1 MKIGLIISDSHV
13 YVKQTIEKLFGN
25 FSDVIKYD
33 FANTE
38 LDEILYE
45 FSSVNLF
52 GDTKYIIIE
61 KADEIF
67 SKSFE
72 SDDLISYLKNPSEL
86 SNIVFVASKVD
97 KTNEIYKYILKNYQ
111 VFDSSEKKYNNN
123 IIDVKNYVKDHKS
136 HISDKAVEYIKD
148 ATLNNYDL
156 MINEIDKLLILGKDN
171 ISDELVYNL
180 VPLTP
185 DGNTNNF
192 IDALLLMDDKEAL
205 KCINNF
211 DILNVDLTK
220 MIALI
225 AWNVRVI
232 YLIKTNRKDKVKLDD
247 VLKTYKIP
255 DFKYNKY
262 VRMGNI
268 RSEEELENIIIGLS
282 NIDEGIKSYK
292 ITKENVGYH
301 LLNLFCL

>member
-1 MKIGLIISDSHV
+1 MKISLIISESHV
-13 YVKQTIEKLFGN
+13 YVKQTIDKIFGN
-25 FSDVIKYD
+25 FSDVIRINYS
-33 FANTE
+33 NTE
-38 LDEILYE
+38 LGEIIYE
-45 FSSVNLF
+45 FASVSLF
-52 GDTKYIIIE
+52 EEKKYIVVE
-61 KADEIF
+61 NSDEIF

-72 SDDLISYLKNPSEL
+72 SSDLIDYLKNPSDL
-86 SNIVFVASKVD
+86 SNIIFVASKVD

-111 VFDSSEKKYNNN
+111 VFDSTEKRYNDN
-123 IIDVKNYVKDHKS
+123 IIGVKEYIKKKNS
-136 HISDKAVEYIKD
+136 HISDKALEYLKE

-156 MINEIDKLLILGKDN
+156 MINEIDKLLILGKNN

-185 DGNTNNF
+185 DSNTNIF
-192 IDALLLMDDKEAL
+192 IDSLLEMNDKAAL

-211 DILNVDLTK
+211 NILNVDLTK

-225 AWNVRVI
+225 AWNVRVV
-232 YLIKTNRKDKVKLDD
+232 YLIKVSRKNKDD
-247 VLKTYKIP
+247 LNSVLKTYKIP

-268 RSEEELENIIIGLS
+268 RSKEEYEDIIVNLS
-282 NIDEGIKSYK
+282 KIDEGIKSYK
-292 ITKENVGYH
+292 ITRENVGYH